1 MSLIS
6 SLIVIFNIYNS
17 LPKRKM
23 AEVIT
28 YHIKSVGLLYY
39 FSNVSEHQGW
49 QYKMLRKNS
58 TIRLNFCLK
67 VRYAC
72 TVRACCEGA
81 GTVRWCSV

>member
-6 SLIVIFNIYNS
+6 SLIIIFNIYNS

-39 FSNVSEHQGW
+39 FTILA
-49 QYKMLRKNS
+49 MFLS
-58 TIRLNFCLK
+58 TKDGSTKCYVRT
-67 VRYAC
+67 VRYASIF
-72 TVRACCEGA
+72 A
-81 GTVRWCSV
+81 